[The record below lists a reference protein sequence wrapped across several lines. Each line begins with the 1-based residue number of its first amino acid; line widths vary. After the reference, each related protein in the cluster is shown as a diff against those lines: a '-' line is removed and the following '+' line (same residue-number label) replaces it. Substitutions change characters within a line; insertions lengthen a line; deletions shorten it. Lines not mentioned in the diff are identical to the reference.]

1 MKENGKEKKKKDLIE
16 ECIEGVENRVDDD
29 YALTDEEYDL
39 FHKEAKKIVSNFVKT
54 YKYDVDQFGNE
65 RIEDYFYSQ
74 MDLMSEIYNRTSFFK
89 ELE

>member
-1 MKENGKEKKKKDLIE
+1 MGKKINKKDLIE

-65 RIEDYFYSQ
+65 CIEDYSYFQ